1 MNKQHE
7 LNALKEQR
15 EQLDKQI
22 ERVEAELKKEN
33 DKWNEGHWY
42 IYATDYTAL
51 ASARPIPKEI
61 EAGMVFTTQENCQ
74 AFIEYQ
80 KAMIRLRDACRPY
93 LTDFSK
99 LAYIPYVDANG
110 QAFVNGFMAIGVPK
124 FLWVACRE
132 KAIEIAQDHIED
144 LKIIQNFKWEE

>member
-15 EQLDKQI
+15 EKLDMKI
-22 ERVEAELKKEN
+22 EAVETELKKGN
-33 DKWNEGHWY
+33 DKWNEGHYWADPECLPLFFNSY
-42 IYATDYTAL
+42 
-51 ASARPIPKEI
+51 PNEH
-61 EAGMVFTTQENCQ
+61 EMEMGMVFTTEQNCR

-80 KAMIRLRDACRPY
+80 KAMVRLRDACRPY